1 MSLILWVLLG
11 GELLYLKDLAS
22 TFDEGKLK
30 IKEVLKNGDAL
41 KKFRDMLIAQGVSN
55 DVADRICNSNHE
67 EVIVLSK
74 NSTNLLAKKDGVI
87 TGIDALVCGEVSC
100 ALGNGIINP
109 SDKVMHDTG
118 LKLVKTVGDTITEGE
133 TWITVYH
140 NEPVLCQ
147 RLQEKL
153 CNCITIET
161 AASPLKPIIETII
174 RSKDKNAVVMPCQ

>member
-1 MSLILWVLLG
+1 MSLILCALLG

-41 KKFRDMLIAQGVSN
+41 KKFRDMLIAQEVSN
-55 DVADRICNSNHE
+55 DVANRICNSNHE
-67 EVIVLSK
+67 EVIVLSENK
-74 NSTNLLAKKDGVI
+74 TSLLAKKGGVI
-87 TGIDALVCGEVSC
+87 TGVDALVCGEVSC
-100 ALGNGIINP
+100 ALGNGRINP
-109 SDKVMHDTG
+109 SDKVTHDTG
-118 LKLVKTVGDTITEGE
+118 LKLVKTVGDTVTEGE

-140 NEPVLCQ
+140 KEPVFCQ

-161 AASPLKPIIETII
+161 AANPLKPIIDTII
-174 RSKDKNAVVMPCQ
+174 RSKDKNAAVMPCQ